1 MHAAAVM
8 TNGDLEKT
16 PSRSAIR
23 RALTWFFFGFSL
35 VLGWLILSSGTAS
48 AESIE
53 TEPTPLLQDVVEDA
67 ADLTLATTP
76 TNELQEPNGDQPAA
90 DSSQSADNAP
100 SSTDELAKIG
110 ENATVVPGTGDGQ
123 PPTESEPVSGV
134 PDGSIDANADVPLDP
149 QATDGGSSVEGVV
162 ADSAVAVSELS
173 HELLSTVETV
183 VDTVDP
189 ADIAEVTV
197 DSAEP
202 EASAVSEQADDVDAR
217 SQQPE
222 SEGDV
227 ASAVAA
233 DDVNVDDAAGT
244 VDHVLAKAGLDA
256 DLTAP
261 VTTVIDAVVPAA
273 GGVVQS
279 VGHVTTSVVAAAAN
293 LDLDDPVSA
302 VSSVIEPLVAGTVD
316 LVGVVV
322 DTVTT
327 VTPQLAADVLNVV
340 DQTVSPVLDLSGLG
354 PVLSDVVGS
363 TVFPPPVAIDVADI
377 AESPSVVALA
387 DEGGDPADALADLPA
402 SVTVT
407 PSVRETAA
415 EHEAVEALEVS
426 VDSVDDPNTR
436 TTSLGLSDGP
446 SVLESAAQPGDDGWP
461 SLAFPSG
468 SHVMPSGH
476 DNQFNGVL
484 DAAAHS
490 GAAASTRVDVRNHGA
505 ASSPAAEPGSTPD

>member
-8 TNGDLEKT
+8 TNTDLEKT
-16 PSRSAIR
+16 PSRSVIR
-23 RALTWFFFGFSL
+23 RALTWFFLGFSL
-35 VLGWLILSSGTAS
+35 VLGWLALSSGTAS
-48 AESIE
+48 AESTE
-53 TEPTPLLQDVVEDA
+53 TEPTPGLQDVVEDA

-76 TNELQEPNGDQPAA
+76 TNELQEPNGDQAAA
-90 DSSQSADNAP
+90 DLSESADNAP
-100 SSTDELAKIG
+100 SSTDELVKIG
-110 ENATVVPGTGDGQ
+110 ENATMVPETGGGQ
-123 PPTESEPVSGV
+123 PPTDSEPVPGV

-162 ADSAVAVSELS
+162 ADSAAAVSELS
-173 HELLSTVETV
+173 NELLSTVETV

-189 ADIAEVTV
+189 ANIAEVTV

-202 EASAVSEQADDVDAR
+202 EASAVAEQADDIDAR

-233 DDVNVDDAAGT
+233 DDVNVDNAAGT

-273 GGVVQS
+273 GGIVQS
-279 VGHVTTSVVAAAAN
+279 AGHVTTVVAAAAN

-302 VSSVIEPLVAGTVD
+302 VSSVVEPLVAGTVD

-363 TVFPPPVAIDVADI
+363 AVFPPTVAIDVTDV
-377 AESPSVVALA
+377 SVSSSVVVPA
-387 DEGGDPADALADLPA
+387 DEGSDPADALADLSA

-407 PSVRETAA
+407 PSVQETAA

-426 VDSVDDPNTR
+426 VDSVDDQGARSVPRVERR
-436 TTSLGLSDGP
+436 T
-446 SVLESAAQPGDDGWP
+446 
-461 SLAFPSG
+461 
-468 SHVMPSGH
+468 
-476 DNQFNGVL
+476 
-484 DAAAHS
+484 
-490 GAAASTRVDVRNHGA
+490 
-505 ASSPAAEPGSTPD
+505 